1 MPQALVRF
9 LKVESCRTWSCL
21 SEFVGAVGDL
31 DGLFANDDAVVALAH
46 VATIDKRRSVER
58 LLVNIFAQ

>member
-1 MPQALVRF
+1 M
-9 LKVESCRTWSCL
+9 TNI
-21 SEFVGAVGDL
+21 VGAVGDL

-58 LLVNIFAQ
+58 QLVNIFAQ